1 MSEVILAVNKLSKCF
16 SGQMVI
22 DRLSFTINQGECLA
36 IFAPAGAGKTTLI
49 RILSGLDTQ
58 DSGHFELF
66 DDSPVTMFQENRLFP
81 FMTVKENIFLPL
93 VAQDRQITPQIQQ
106 NYQEWIDVCELGAF
120 QDKYPYQLSGGMK
133 QKTAL
138 IRALLQQPKFALLDE
153 PFQSIGVKAKQTLIQ
168 HIKNACPGISLLLIT
183 HNPDEVQQLA
193 QRVLVFEQACLTQ
206 GRQITQSNFST
217 WNPSAIFPAAPI
229 NPQNYSNHLPV
240 VADDCSI
247 K

>member
-1 MSEVILAVNKLSKCF
+1 MSDPILTVNNLSKCF

-58 DSGHFELF
+58 DSGQFELL
-66 DDSPVTMFQENRLFP
+66 DDSPVTMFQEHRLFP

-93 VAQDRQITPQIQQ
+93 AAQDREITPQIQQ
-106 NYQEWIDVCELGAF
+106 NYQDWIDVCELEPF
-120 QDKYPYQLSGGMK
+120 QEKYPWQLSGGMK

-138 IRALLQQPKFALLDE
+138 IRALLQQPRFALLDE

-168 HIKNACPGISLLLIT
+168 HIKKSCPGISLLLIT

-206 GRQITQSNFST
+206 GRQITQSDFSN
-217 WNPSAIFPAAPI
+217 WNPSAIFPAAPVD
-229 NPQNYSNHLPV
+229 PQNYSDHLPV
-240 VADDCSI
+240 VADDCST

>member
-1 MSEVILAVNKLSKCF
+1 MCDPILIVHNLSNCC

-58 DSGHFELF
+58 DSGQFELV
-66 DDSPVTMFQENRLFP
+66 DDSPVTMFQEHRLFP
-81 FMTVKENIFLPL
+81 FMTVKDNIFLPL

-106 NYQEWIDVCELGAF
+106 NYEEWIDVCELGAF
-120 QDKYPYQLSGGMK
+120 QEKYPYQLSGGMK

-138 IRALLQQPKFALLDE
+138 IRALRQQPSFALLDE
-153 PFQSIGVKAKQTLIQ
+153 PFQSIGVKAKQTLIH
-168 HIKNACPGISLLLIT
+168 HIKKFCPGISLLLIT
-183 HNPDEVQQLA
+183 HNPDEVHQLA
-193 QRVLVFEQACLTQ
+193 QRVLVFEQACLTH
-206 GRQITQSNFST
+206 GRQIAQSDFSN

-229 NPQNYSNHLPV
+229 DPQNYSNHLPV
-240 VADDCSI
+240 VADDCST